1 MNRNEPSERIW
12 TALKRMAGDEQADLT
27 QPEAIK
33 RVKAIARREGAL
45 ALPGPA
51 LEYYAREYRSMV
63 NGRKE
68 LKR

>member
-1 MNRNEPSERIW
+1 
-12 TALKRMAGDEQADLT
+12 MAGDEQADLT